1 MDLYL
6 PIAEMSVNALLVL
19 GLGAGVGFLS
29 GIFGVGGGFLMT
41 PLLIFIGIPAAVA
54 VATQAAQ
61 ILASSVSG
69 VLAHTRRQ
77 TVDFRMGWVL
87 TAGGALGST
96 LGVLVFSWF
105 KQQGQVDLLVAV
117 LYVVFLG
124 IVGGFMLFESV
135 ASWWR
140 SRRAGGRLVRER
152 RRRNWT
158 HHLPLKVRFPRSRLR
173 ISLAMPFA
181 VGFGVGMLG
190 AMMGVGGGFIIVPAM
205 IYFIGMPTAV
215 VIGTSLFQITF
226 VSALTTFLH
235 AVNNGTVDVILAAL
249 LIVGGVV
256 GAQWG
261 SRVGA
266 FLGGEQLRLLLAL
279 LVLAVAGKLM
289 GDLVIEPRDRYSIS
303 REA

>member
-6 PIAEMSVNALLVL
+6 PIAEMSVNVLLVL

-41 PLLIFIGIPAAVA
+41 PLLIFVGIPAAVA
-54 VATQAAQ
+54 VGTQASQ

-69 VLAHTRRQ
+69 VLAHMRRR

-87 TAGGALGST
+87 TAGGALGSA
-96 LGVLVFSWF
+96 LGVYLFTLF
-105 KQQGQVDLLVAV
+105 RRQGQVELLVAV

-124 IVGGFMLFESV
+124 AVGGLMLFESI

-140 SRRAGGRLVRER
+140 TRRAGGRFVRER
-152 RRRNWT
+152 RRHWT
-158 HHLPLKVRFPRSRLR
+158 HYLPLKMRFPRSRLH
-173 ISLAMPFA
+173 ISLFVPVG
-181 VGFGVGMLG
+181 VGFVVGLLG
-190 AMMGVGGGFIIVPAM
+190 AMMGVGGGFIMVPAM

-215 VIGTSLFQITF
+215 VVGTSLFQITF

-235 AVNNGTVDVILAAL
+235 AVNNETVDVILAAI
-249 LIVGGVV
+249 LIAGGVV

-266 FLGGEQLRLLLAL
+266 AGPRGRRQADGRSRHRATGTLLDLARRLS
-279 LVLAVAGKLM
+279 VRHP
-289 GDLVIEPRDRYSIS
+289 DPRPPRG
-303 REA
+303 